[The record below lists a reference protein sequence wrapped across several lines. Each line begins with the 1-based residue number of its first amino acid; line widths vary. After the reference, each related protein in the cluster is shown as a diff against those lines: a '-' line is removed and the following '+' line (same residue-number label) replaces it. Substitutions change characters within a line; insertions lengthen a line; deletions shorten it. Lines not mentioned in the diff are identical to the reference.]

1 METDAMKILV
11 TGSNGF
17 IAKNL
22 VIELQNRGYNNLLLC
37 NRDTTME
44 TLEKYIE
51 ECDVLI
57 HLAGVNRPSKEEDF
71 YTENIGFTEKIIGIL
86 KEKHKQINMIFSSS
100 IQTGRHKSYEASK
113 QEAERMLH
121 DYAQE
126 SGSSLS
132 IFRLPNVFG
141 KWCRPNYNS
150 VIATFCYN
158 ISHGLDIT
166 VNDPDAG
173 IQLVYID
180 DVINEFICC
189 IDRKNGIEDEYRE
202 IPDIYRT
209 TVGEVAG
216 IISSFKQERETHS
229 VPDVG
234 NLLVKKLY
242 STYLSY
248 MEPEDYR
255 YGLKMNVDARG
266 SFTEFLHLQNG
277 GQVSV
282 NVAKP
287 GIVKGNHWHHTKIEK
302 FLVVKGN
309 ASIKFRHMITGS
321 TIEYIVSGDKFEV
334 VDIPVGYTHS
344 ITNIGA
350 EDLVTVMWANET
362 FNKDKPDTFYEEV

>member
-1 METDAMKILV
+1 MGTNAMKILV

-22 VIELQNRGYNNLLLC
+22 IIELQNRGYHNLLLC

-57 HLAGVNRPSKEEDF
+57 HLAGVNRPPREEDF
-71 YTENIGFTEKIIGIL
+71 YTENVGFTEKIIEVL
-86 KEKHKQINMIFSSS
+86 NEKHRQINMIFSST
-100 IQTGRHKSYEASK
+100 IQAGRHKSYEASK
-113 QEAERMLH
+113 QEAERILH
-121 DYAQE
+121 KYAQE

-132 IFRLPNVFG
+132 VFRLPNVFG

-158 ISHGLDIT
+158 ISHGLDIKI
-166 VNDPDAG
+166 NDPDAG
-173 IQLVYID
+173 LQLVYID
-180 DVINEFICC
+180 DVVDELICC
-189 IDRKNGIEDEYRE
+189 LDRKNGIEDEYRE

-209 TVGEVAG
+209 TVGEVAQ
-216 IISSFKQERETHS
+216 IISSFRQERETLN

-248 MEPEDYR
+248 MEPEDYK
-255 YGLKMNVDARG
+255 YELKMNVDARG
-266 SFTEFLHLQNG
+266 SFTEFLHLLNG

-282 NVAKP
+282 NVARP

-302 FLVVKGN
+302 FLVVKGT
-309 ASIKFRHMITGS
+309 ASIRFRHMITGK
-321 TIEYIVSGDKFEV
+321 TIEYIVSGDKLEV
-334 VDIPVGYTHS
+334 VDIPVGYTHN
-344 ITNIGA
+344 ITNIGT